1 MAADALLAFKTST
14 KSKTAGGATTTTF
27 GAGTTL
33 ADADAPLNITPQ
45 VQLRENGLFVKVMIQ
60 ATGVTQASGTGF
72 VQFTAALKASKTVNG
87 TYTAV
92 HQTPSDMVYLQAPT
106 AATNTYS
113 GKTNFTI
120 YIPIAAPSGFT
131 DAANTVQDLYTFFR
145 VDVGDSYGGATS
157 PSLGAYTYKVQIV
170 SGKDGGIL

>member
-1 MAADALLAFKTST
+1 MAADALLGFKTNS
-14 KSKTAGGATTTTF
+14 KNKTAGIATTITF

-45 VQLRENGLFVKVMIQ
+45 VQLRENGLFVKVTIN
-60 ATGVTQASGTGF
+60 ATAVTASAAGF

-87 TYTAV
+87 TYTVV

-106 AATNTYS
+106 AATNVYS
-113 GKTNFTI
+113 GKTSFTI
-120 YIPIAAPSGFT
+120 YIPLAAPTGFVDT
-131 DAANTVQDLYTFFR
+131 ASTQQDLYTFFR
-145 VDVGDSYGGATS
+145 VDVADVYGGGTV

>member
-1 MAADALLAFKTST
+1 MAADALLGFKTN
-14 KSKTAGGATTTTF
+14 SKNKAAGVVTTVTF

-45 VQLRENGLFVKVMIQ
+45 VQLRENGMFVKVTIN
-60 ATGVTQASGTGF
+60 ATAITATAIGF

-87 TYTAV
+87 TYTVV

-106 AATNTYS
+106 AATNVYS
-113 GKTNFTI
+113 GKTSFTI
-120 YIPIAAPSGFT
+120 YIPLAAPTGFT
-131 DAANTVQDLYTFFR
+131 DTASTVQDLYTFFR
-145 VDVGDSYGGATS
+145 VDVTDVYGGGTA
-157 PSLGAYTYKVQIV
+157 PSAGAYTYKVQVV

>member
-14 KSKTAGGATTTTF
+14 KSKTAGVVTTITF

-45 VQLRENGLFVKVMIQ
+45 VQLRENGLFVKVLIQ
-60 ATGVTQASGTGF
+60 ATAVTASGNGF
-72 VQFTAALKASKTVNG
+72 VQFTAALRASKTVNG
-87 TYTAV
+87 TYTTV
-92 HQTPSDMVYLQAPT
+92 HQTPSDMVYLQAT
-106 AATNTYS
+106 TGATNVYT
-113 GKTNFTI
+113 GKQNFTI
-120 YIPIAAPSGFT
+120 YIPLAAPTGFT
-131 DAANTVQDLYTFFR
+131 DATSTVQDLYTFFR
-145 VDVGDSYGGATS
+145 VDVTDAYGGGTA